1 MGSQS
6 VVQRAHKIT
15 TAPCCCPLQ
24 ANYNNCSEVDL
35 ESVDD
40 YKVGADDGVDTDR
53 AASPKRLREVPSSA
67 DTTAELTLDNASS
80 SIPSSGTAATPAA
93 PAVATLMEALNKA
106 THSISTVVERLA
118 DVAEQQREAAERLAA
133 MHSPSQHNQ
142 QQQQGLVTPPQVMQ
156 PQPQMHWRGQVALQ
170 QHMLWQQQQHMLWQ
184 QQQHMLWQQQRFH
197 VHQQQQRQLQW
208 QQPQQQQQQL
218 TNCWFQK

>member
-1 MGSQS
+1 VDVVEMGSQS

-15 TAPCCCPLQ
+15 KAPCCCHFQ

-67 DTTAELTLDNASS
+67 DTTAILTLDNASS
-80 SIPSSGTAATPAA
+80 SIPSSGTAAT

-133 MHSPSQHNQ
+133 MHPPAQHYQ
-142 QQQQGLVTPPQVMQ
+142 QQQQQQRLVMPPQVIM
-156 PQPQMHWRGQVALQ
+156 PQMYWRGQFAWQ
-170 QHMLWQQQQHMLWQ
+170 QPMLWQQQLFQVQ
-184 QQQHMLWQQQRFH
+184 
-197 VHQQQQRQLQW
+197 QQQQRQLQW

-218 TNCWFQK
+218 TDCWFQK

>member
-1 MGSQS
+1 
-6 VVQRAHKIT
+6 VVHINCSLTRV
-15 TAPCCCPLQ
+15 PRNVSLQ

-35 ESVDD
+35 ESFGDGEVA
-40 YKVGADDGVDTDR
+40 ADDGTDVDR
-53 AASPKRLREVPSSA
+53 AASHKRPREDPSSA
-67 DTTAELTLDNASS
+67 DTTAELTLDNASR

-133 MHSPSQHNQ
+133 IQSLSQHTQ
-142 QQQQGLVTPPQVMQ
+142 QQQQGLVMPPQVMQ
-156 PQPQMHWRGQVALQ
+156 PHVYWRGQVALQ

-184 QQQHMLWQQQRFH
+184 QQRFH
-197 VHQQQQRQLQW
+197 VRQQQQRQLQW

-218 TNCWFQK
+218 TTCWFQK